1 MILNCKPM
9 APFKM
14 ELDTAKIEQVYEGR
28 LNVCRCGC
36 AGEYY
41 EPNGTLDENGEARAE
56 DLKIID
62 GLQLLRD
69 YNEKGKDI
77 MFDDFGDRFYF
88 EIMTK
93 ELMLSEMDKDDD
105 DDWDGRYDEPVEMG
119 WAFYVKK

>member
-14 ELDTAKIEQVYEGR
+14 ELDTTKIDQVYEGR

-56 DLKIID
+56 DLKIIE
-62 GLQLLRD
+62 GLQLIFE
-69 YNEKGKDI
+69 YSVSGKDI

-88 EIMTK
+88 EIKTE
-93 ELMLSEMDKDDD
+93 ELMKSEMDKDDY
-105 DDWDGRYDEPVEMG
+105 DDWDEGHDELVEMG